1 MKRFLTLIPVIAIGG
16 CSAIT
21 SGPIAGDA
29 AACAAALVAG
39 GIANPG
45 GISALAL
52 STPACTRLAKDALD
66 AAIAAAQQQVP
77 AAQMNARR
85 IVR

>member
-1 MKRFLTLIPVIAIGG
+1 MKRILILAPFALVG
-16 CSAIT
+16 CSAL

-39 GIANPG
+39 GITNPG

-52 STPACTRLAKDALD
+52 ATPACTRLAKDALD

-85 IVR
+85 MVR

>member
-1 MKRFLTLIPVIAIGG
+1 MKRFLILIPVIAVGG
-16 CSAIT
+16 CSAISST
-21 SGPIAGDA
+21 VSGDA

-39 GIANPG
+39 GIANPA
-45 GISALAL
+45 GIPALAL
-52 STPACTRLAKDALD
+52 ATPACTRLAKDALD

-85 IVR
+85 MVR